1 MQRLGPYTSEKTANA
16 VARAFMNLGETVR
29 VEEVYEPFQ
38 PAGKQYRA
46 YVIRGAS
53 A

>member
-46 YVIRGAS
+46 YIVREVS